1 MNDSEGKG
9 PASWP
14 SIGVV
19 FPAGA
24 PVELLP
30 DFARRAEELALEE
43 LWLVEDCFLSGGMT
57 MAATALAATGELR
70 VGIGLVP
77 APVRNPAIAAME
89 IATLANLHP
98 GRFTVAI
105 GHGAAEWMRQIGAL
119 PERRLAALEEVV
131 RATRGLL
138 AGSTVSMED
147 THVRLADVALE
158 RPPDP
163 PPAVLVGTTGPKG
176 LALAGRCADGILIPE
191 GCGPEFVA
199 WALEQAAQAPPA
211 AGAAECAVY
220 AWLRVEDDAETAR
233 SALVPSIESWLASVL
248 FPHPHRI
255 ASADDPHRPGFEAA
269 DLVDRLAVAGDASA
283 CAKAIARFAA
293 AGATRLALVP
303 AGPDLERQLARLGTE
318 VLPALTSVTAP

>member
-1 MNDSEGKG
+1 MIESEGKV
-9 PASWP
+9 PASRP

-30 DFARRAEELALEE
+30 GFARRAEESGLEE
-43 LWLVEDCFLSGGMT
+43 LWVVEDCFLSGGMT

-70 VGIGLVP
+70 VGIGLLP

-89 IATLANLHP
+89 ISTLANLHP
-98 GRFTVAI
+98 GRLTVAI
-105 GHGAAEWMRQIGAL
+105 GHGAAEWMRQIAAL

-131 RATRGLL
+131 TATRALL
-138 AGSTVSMED
+138 AGSTVSTEG
-147 THVRLADVALE
+147 THVRLAEVALD

-176 LALAGRCADGILIPE
+176 LALAGRCTDGILLPE

-199 WALEQAAQAPPA
+199 WALEQATQASPA
-211 AGAAECAVY
+211 AGAGAECAVY

-233 SALVPSIESWLASVL
+233 SALVPSIEGWLASGL
-248 FPHPHRI
+248 FPHPHRF
-255 ASADDPHRPGFEAA
+255 AGADRPGFEAA
-269 DLVDRLAVAGDASA
+269 DLVDRLAVAGDAPA
-283 CAKAIARFAA
+283 CAKAIARFAE

-303 AGPDLERQLARLGTE
+303 AGPDFERQLGRLATE
-318 VLPALTSVTAP
+318 VLPALSGVTGP